1 MQIRAAVLD
10 EMGLPAPFAESK
22 PLRIEKIELA
32 DPGPGEV
39 LIKIAA
45 AGICH
50 SDLSIIE
57 GVRPRPLPMV
67 IGHEAA
73 GVVVAVG
80 PYVDELAVG
89 DHVVTVFVAA
99 CGHCVECSGGRPVLC
114 APGAVAGTAGTL
126 LRGDRRLSRGAQ
138 VLNHHSGISAFAE
151 YAVVSTHSLV
161 KIDRE
166 VPLEHAALFGCAV
179 LTGVGAATNSASIT
193 LGSTVAIVGMGGV
206 GLAALLGALAAGA
219 SQVIAIDT
227 NPEKLA
233 MAKAL
238 GASHAFDATD
248 PNLVEA
254 IRELTKGGVDV
265 ALEFAGAPA
274 ALETAWKVGKRGGE
288 VVTAGLARPSAT
300 FSVPM
305 VGLVAEERILRGSYM
320 GSSVPNRDIP
330 RYLELFRLGRLP
342 IDKLVTHRLPLDE
355 INIGMDRLR
364 NGEAVRQ
371 VITFD

>member
-10 EMGLPAPFAESK
+10 EMGLSAPFAESK
-22 PLRIEKIELA
+22 PLRIENIELA

-73 GVVVAVG
+73 GTVVAVG
-80 PYVDELAVG
+80 PYVDELAIG

-99 CGHCVECSGGRPVLC
+99 CGHCVECSGGRPALC

-126 LRGDRRLSRGAQ
+126 LRGDRRLSRGSQ

-166 VPLEHAALFGCAV
+166 IPLEHAALFGCAV

-206 GLAALLGALAAGA
+206 GLAAQLGALAAGA

-227 NPEKLA
+227 NPEKLK

-342 IDKLVTHRLPLDE
+342 IDKLVTHRLPLDD
-355 INIGMDRLR
+355 INLGMDRLR

>member
-1 MQIRAAVLD
+1 MKW
-10 EMGLPAPFAESK
+10 LPAPFAESK

-99 CGHCVECSGGRPVLC
+99 CGHCVECSGGRPALC

>member
-99 CGHCVECSGGRPVLC
+99 CGHCVECSGGRPALC

-161 KIDRE
+161 RIDRE

>member
-99 CGHCVECSGGRPVLC
+99 CGHCVECSGGRPALC

>member
-1 MQIRAAVLD
+1 MLIRAAVL
-10 EMGLPAPFAESK
+10 EQMGLPAPFAESK
-22 PLRIEKIELA
+22 PLRIERVELG

-50 SDLSIIE
+50 SDLSVIE

-73 GVVVAVG
+73 GVVMAVG
-80 PYVDELAVG
+80 PFVDDLAVG
-89 DHVVTVFVAA
+89 DHVITVFVAS
-99 CGHCVECSGGRPVLC
+99 CGHCVECSGGRPALC

-126 LRGDRRLSRGAQ
+126 LRGDRRLSIDGHPI
-138 VLNHHSGISAFAE
+138 NHHSGISAFAE
-151 YAVVSTHSLV
+151 YAVVSTRSLV
-161 KIDRE
+161 KVERSI
-166 VPLEHAALFGCAV
+166 PLEHAALFGCAV
-179 LTGVGAATNSASIT
+179 LTGVGAATNTASIS

-206 GLAALLGALAAGA
+206 GLAAQLGALAAGA

-227 NPEKLA
+227 NPDKLA
-233 MAKAL
+233 MATSL
-238 GASHAFDATD
+238 GAHHTFNATD

-254 IRELTKGGVDV
+254 VRDATNGGVDV

-274 ALETAWKVGKRGGE
+274 ALATAWSVGRRGGE
-288 VVTAGLARPSAT
+288 VVTAGLSRPDAT
-300 FSVPM
+300 FAVPM
-305 VGLVAEERILRGSYM
+305 VGLVGEERSLRGSYM

-330 RYLELFRLGRLP
+330 RYLELFRTGRLP
-342 IDKLVTHRLPLDE
+342 IDKLVTHTLSLDE

-364 NGEAVRQ
+364 NGEAIRQ
-371 VITFD
+371 IITFA